1 MMIESPLSEAIAAQ
15 ISEISMSKS
24 RGRSDADFE
33 FAVRLLQE
41 DLETLQQQRESSDP
55 SVPRSSRRGSRSSD
69 AAAVSSS
76 RDRRRRSQD
85 LPRKASKT
93 THDSVKQAQ
102 IRSDRELAE
111 RLARGED
118 PFARPRRTSTSD
130 TTSIRELENNGVNCD
145 SSPNNC
151 KVTRTTSKSGKA
163 TKRAVLP
170 RGPLFGTPPTSP
182 TSKKPVSSKSNGTT
196 PTSPDK
202 SKTPNK
208 KGIPPPRPPK
218 SNSKIAPGFSKTQQ
232 RPTSKGKGSAPIQ
245 QKRDPEQE
253 ISELK
258 DILQALAAS
267 IGWTQD
273 WEEDAPTTS
282 ASGSLKRYKEEL
294 SSICNIC
301 NEPYQNYAVFTL
313 KCNHRYCVEC
323 LRNHILHSLSQPG
336 SELPRCCGEA
346 LPLTF
351 AGEILMENELNQL
364 MDRRDAQESS
374 KQISCVGCKKD
385 LLQGSIKDNSAYCID
400 CAKFTCIH
408 CGKDLHDG
416 ICPEDKDMAM
426 LLETAK
432 KEGWS
437 KCGKCNHLVELT
449 MGCFHMTCRCG
460 HQFCYL
466 CGVEWKNCG
475 CPSSSEQSVLGRIRE
490 ATGRGADLLRQGWES
505 SKAYVLS
512 EEQLDTFKQQAV
524 EHHREKMDLRQSLHR
539 LREEK
544 QWERQVAVQIIVL
557 RTEILELQ
565 GQVDHVEL
573 NRKRRQMKEI
583 EEGKA
588 LGEKIVA
595 KGLKTAAGNK
605 AKKPSKKGKERA
617 RDVEGS
623 DTKVI
628 MAKIMNYVNT

>member
-1 MMIESPLSEAIAAQ
+1 MMVETPLSEAIAAQ
-15 ISEISMSKS
+15 ISEISRSKS
-24 RGRSDADFE
+24 HGHDDADFE

-41 DLETLQQQRESSDP
+41 DLRTLQQNEPDP
-55 SVPRSSRRGSRSSD
+55 RVPRSSRLGGSSD
-69 AAAVSSS
+69 VASPG
-76 RDRRRRSQD
+76 RDRRKHSQD
-85 LPRKASKT
+85 QSHRT
-93 THDSVKQAQ
+93 TQDSIRQAQ

-111 RLARGED
+111 ALSRGEE
-118 PFARPRRTSTSD
+118 PFAKIRRTSTSD
-130 TTSIRELENNGVNCD
+130 IQNEQEHNHEA
-145 SSPNNC
+145 SPNNRR
-151 KVTRTTSKSGKA
+151 VTRAPIKA
-163 TKRAVLP
+163 TKRAVMP

-182 TSKKPVSSKSNGTT
+182 TSKKTPSQNSRGTT
-196 PTSPDK
+196 P
-202 SKTPNK
+202 PNK
-208 KGIPPPRPPK
+208 NKTQNRKGIPPPKPA
-218 SNSKIAPGFSKTQQ
+218 KIKVGAGGSSRTDQ
-232 RPTSKGKGSAPIQ
+232 RPSSKGKSAATGQ

-258 DILQALAAS
+258 DILQVLATS

-273 WEEDAPTTS
+273 WEEDVPTTS
-282 ASGSLKRYKEEL
+282 ASASLKRYKEEL

-301 NEPYQNYAVFTL
+301 SETYQSYAVFTL
-313 KCNHRYCVEC
+313 KCGHRYCVEC
-323 LRNHILHSLSQPG
+323 LRNHILHAFNQPG

-351 AGEILMENELNQL
+351 AGEVLMENELDQL

-374 KQISCVGCKKD
+374 KQVSCVDCKKD

-400 CAKFTCIH
+400 CAKFTCVH
-408 CGKDLHDG
+408 CGKDLHNG
-416 ICPEDKDMAM
+416 ICPEDKETAM

-432 KEGWS
+432 DQGWS
-437 KCGKCNHLVELT
+437 KCGKCNQLVELT
-449 MGCFHMTCRCG
+449 VGCFHMTCRCG

-466 CGVEWKNCG
+466 CGVAWKGCS
-475 CPSSSEQSVLGRIRE
+475 CPSSSEQSVLGRLRE
-490 ATGRGADLLRQGWES
+490 ATGKGADLLRQGWES

-512 EEQLDTFKQQAV
+512 KEQLDVFKKQAV

-544 QWERQVAVQIIVL
+544 QLERQVAEQIILL
-557 RTEILELQ
+557 RTEILEFQ
-565 GQVDHVEL
+565 GQIDHAEQ
-573 NRKRRQMKEI
+573 NRKRRHTKEM
-583 EEGKA
+583 EEGKE

-595 KGLKTAAGNK
+595 KGLKTAAGNR

-617 RDVEGS
+617 RDVEGG

>member
-1 MMIESPLSEAIAAQ
+1 MIESPLSKAIAAQ

-24 RGRSDADFE
+24 HGHSDADFE

-41 DLETLQQQRESSDP
+41 DLKTLQQKESDP
-55 SVPRSSRRGSRSSD
+55 RVPRSSRRGGRPD
-69 AAAVSSS
+69 AASSG
-76 RDRRRRSQD
+76 RDRRIHSQD
-85 LPRKASKT
+85 LSRRT
-93 THDSVKQAQ
+93 TQDSVKQAQ
-102 IRSDRELAE
+102 IRSDREFAE
-111 RLARGED
+111 ALARGED

-130 TTSIRELENNGVNCD
+130 IQNERE
-145 SSPNNC
+145 SSYGAGPNNRRAA
-151 KVTRTTSKSGKA
+151 RTPSKA
-163 TKRAVLP
+163 TKRVVLP

-182 TSKKPVSSKSNGTT
+182 TTKKTGSPKSNVTT

-202 SKTPNK
+202 SKTANR

-218 SNSKIAPGFSKTQQ
+218 IKDAAVGTSRNHQ
-232 RPTSKGKGSAPIQ
+232 RPTSKGKSSSLDQ

-258 DILQALAAS
+258 DILQVLAAS

-282 ASGSLKRYKEEL
+282 ASASLKRYKEEL

-301 NEPYQNYAVFTL
+301 NETYQNYAVFSL

-323 LRNHILHSLSQPG
+323 LRDHILHAFGQPG

-351 AGEILMENELNQL
+351 AGEVLMENELDQL

-374 KQISCVGCKKD
+374 KQIPCVGCKKD
-385 LLQGSIKDNSAYCID
+385 LLQGSIKDNSAYCIG

-408 CGKDLHDG
+408 CGKGLHDG

-432 KEGWS
+432 NEGWS

-490 ATGRGADLLRQGWES
+490 ATGKGADLLRQGWES

-512 EEQLDTFKQQAV
+512 KEQLDVFKQQAV

-544 QWERQVAVQIIVL
+544 QLERQIAEQIILL

-565 GQVDHVEL
+565 GQVDHAEM
-573 NRKRRQMKEI
+573 NRKRRQMKEV

-595 KGLKTAAGNK
+595 KGLKTAVGNK
-605 AKKPSKKGKERA
+605 GKKPSKKGKERA
-617 RDVEGS
+617 RDVEGG
-623 DTKVI
+623 DTRVI

>member
-24 RGRSDADFE
+24 HGHSDADFE

-41 DLETLQQQRESSDP
+41 DLRTLQQKESDP
-55 SVPRSSRRGSRSSD
+55 RVPRSSRRGGRPD
-69 AAAVSSS
+69 AAASSG
-76 RDRRRRSQD
+76 RDRKKRPHD
-85 LPRKASKT
+85 LPRRT
-93 THDSVKQAQ
+93 TQDSVKQAQ

-111 RLARGED
+111 ALERGED
-118 PFARPRRTSTSD
+118 PFAWP
-130 TTSIRELENNGVNCD
+130 TTSSNIRDEQEHNYEAG
-145 SSPNNC
+145 PNSR
-151 KVTRTTSKSGKA
+151 KVVRTPSKA

-182 TSKKPVSSKSNGTT
+182 TTKKTPPPKSNGATQ
-196 PTSPDK
+196 TSPPK
-202 SKTPNK
+202 GKPTNR
-208 KGIPPPRPPK
+208 KGIPPPRPQ
-218 SNSKIAPGFSKTQQ
+218 KTKPVAVGSARNHH
-232 RPTSKGKGSAPIQ
+232 RPTSKGKGSALHQ
-245 QKRDPEQE
+245 QRRDPEQE

-258 DILQALAAS
+258 DILQVLAAS
-267 IGWTQD
+267 IGWSQD
-273 WEEDAPTTS
+273 WEEDGPTTS
-282 ASGSLKRYKEEL
+282 ASASLKRYKQEL

-301 NEPYQNYAVFTL
+301 NETYQNYAVFTL

-323 LRNHILHSLSQPG
+323 LREHILHAFSQPG
-336 SELPRCCGEA
+336 SELPRCCGQA

-351 AGEILMENELNQL
+351 AGEVLMENELNQL

-432 KEGWS
+432 NEGWS

-449 MGCFHMTCRCG
+449 IGCFHMTCRCG

-466 CGVEWKNCG
+466 CGVEWKTCG
-475 CPSSSEQSVLGRIRE
+475 CPSSSEHSVLGRIRE
-490 ATGRGADLLRQGWES
+490 ATGKGAELLRQGWEN

-512 EEQLDTFKQQAV
+512 KEQLDAFKEQAV

-544 QWERQVAVQIIVL
+544 QLERQIAEQIILL
-557 RTEILELQ
+557 RTEILEFQ
-565 GQVDHVEL
+565 GQVDHAEM
-573 NRKRRQMKEI
+573 NRKRRQTKEL

-588 LGEKIVA
+588 LGATIVA

-617 RDVEGS
+617 RDVEGG

>member
-1 MMIESPLSEAIAAQ
+1 MMVESPLSEAIAAQ

-24 RGRSDADFE
+24 HGHADADFE

-41 DLETLQQQRESSDP
+41 DLKTLQRNEPDP
-55 SVPRSSRRGSRSSD
+55 RVPRSSRRGSRSD
-69 AAAVSSS
+69 ASSGRRKHPQDSS
-76 RDRRRRSQD
+76 RKSTQ
-85 LPRKASKT
+85 
-93 THDSVKQAQ
+93 DSVRQAQ
-102 IRSDRELAE
+102 IQSDRELAE
-111 RLARGED
+111 RLERGED
-118 PFARPRRTSTSD
+118 PFAKPRRTSTSD
-130 TTSIRELENNGVNCD
+130 IQNGQENAVESNGSNA
-145 SSPNNC
+145 
-151 KVTRTTSKSGKA
+151 KVSRTPSKG

-182 TSKKPVSSKSNGTT
+182 KSKATSPKGGRTT
-196 PTSPDK
+196 PTSPG
-202 SKTPNK
+202 
-208 KGIPPPRPPK
+208 KGTAPKRKEVPPPRPPK
-218 SNSKIAPGFSKTQQ
+218 IKATAVGPSRSHH
-232 RPTSKGKGSAPIQ
+232 RPSAKGKGSAASQ

-258 DILQALAAS
+258 DILQVLAAS

-282 ASGSLKRYKEEL
+282 ASASLKRYREEL

-301 NEPYQNYAVFTL
+301 NETYQNYAVFTL

-323 LRNHILHSLSQPG
+323 LRDHILHAFSQPG

-346 LPLTF
+346 LPLTY
-351 AGEILMENELNQL
+351 AGEVLMENELNQL

-374 KQISCVGCKKD
+374 KQISCVDCKKD
-385 LLQGSIKDNSAYCID
+385 LLQGSIKDNSAYCVD
-400 CAKFTCIH
+400 CSKFTCVH
-408 CGKDLHDG
+408 CGKELHDG

-432 KEGWS
+432 NEGWS

-449 MGCFHMTCRCG
+449 VGCFHMTCRCG
-460 HQFCYL
+460 HHFCYL
-466 CGVEWKNCG
+466 CGAEWKTCG
-475 CPSSSEQSVLGRIRE
+475 CPSSSEHSVLGRIRE
-490 ATGRGADLLRQGWES
+490 ATGKGAELLRQGWAN
-505 SKAYVLS
+505 SKAYMLS
-512 EEQLDTFKQQAV
+512 KEQLDEFKQQAV

-539 LREEK
+539 IREEK
-544 QWERQVAVQIIVL
+544 QLERQIAEQIILL
-557 RTEILELQ
+557 RTEILEFQ
-565 GQVDHVEL
+565 GQVDHVEV
-573 NRKRRQMKEI
+573 NRKRRNMKEV

-617 RDVEGS
+617 RDVEGG

-628 MAKIMNYVNT
+628 MAKIMQYVNT

>member
-24 RGRSDADFE
+24 HGHGDADFE

-41 DLETLQQQRESSDP
+41 DLRTLQQKESDP
-55 SVPRSSRRGSRSSD
+55 RVPRSSRRGGRPDVAASSG
-69 AAAVSSS
+69 
-76 RDRRRRSQD
+76 RDRRRPSND
-85 LPRKASKT
+85 LPRRT
-93 THDSVKQAQ
+93 TQDSVKQAQ

-111 RLARGED
+111 ALERGED
-118 PFARPRRTSTSD
+118 PFAWPRGTST
-130 TTSIRELENNGVNCD
+130 TSNIQDEQENNSEAG
-145 SSPNNC
+145 PNSR
-151 KVTRTTSKSGKA
+151 KVTRTSSKAAG
-163 TKRAVLP
+163 RALP
-170 RGPLFGTPPTSP
+170 RGPLFGTPP
-182 TSKKPVSSKSNGTT
+182 SSAVN
-196 PTSPDK
+196 
-202 SKTPNK
+202 
-208 KGIPPPRPPK
+208 
-218 SNSKIAPGFSKTQQ
+218 QQ
-232 RPTSKGKGSAPIQ
+232 H
-245 QKRDPEQE
+245 RDPEQE

-282 ASGSLKRYKEEL
+282 ASASLKRYKEEL

-301 NEPYQNYAVFTL
+301 NETYQNYAVFTL
-313 KCNHRYCVEC
+313 KCKHRYCVEC
-323 LRNHILHSLSQPG
+323 LRDHILHAFGQPG

-346 LPLTF
+346 LPLTY
-351 AGEILMENELNQL
+351 AGEVLMESELNQL

-408 CGKDLHDG
+408 CAKDLHDG

-432 KEGWS
+432 NEGWS

-449 MGCFHMTCRCG
+449 IGCFHMTCRCG

-466 CGVEWKNCG
+466 CGVEWKTCG
-475 CPSSSEQSVLGRIRE
+475 CPSSSEHSVLGRIRE
-490 ATGRGADLLRQGWES
+490 ATGKGAELLRQGWEN

-512 EEQLDTFKQQAV
+512 KEQLDAFKEQAM
-524 EHHREKMDLRQSLHR
+524 EYHREKMDLRQSLHR

-544 QWERQVAVQIIVL
+544 QLERQIAEQIILL
-557 RTEILELQ
+557 RTEILEFQ
-565 GQVDHVEL
+565 GQVDHAEM
-573 NRKRRQMKEI
+573 NRKRRQMKEL
-583 EEGKA
+583 EDGKA

-595 KGLKTAAGNK
+595 KGLKTAAVNK

-617 RDVEGS
+617 RDVEGG

>member
-24 RGRSDADFE
+24 HGHGDADFE

-41 DLETLQQQRESSDP
+41 DLRTLQQKESDP
-55 SVPRSSRRGSRSSD
+55 RVPRSSRRGGRPDVAASSG
-69 AAAVSSS
+69 
-76 RDRRRRSQD
+76 RDRRRPSND
-85 LPRKASKT
+85 LPRRT
-93 THDSVKQAQ
+93 TQDSVKQAQ

-111 RLARGED
+111 ALERGEN
-118 PFARPRRTSTSD
+118 PFAWPRGTST
-130 TTSIRELENNGVNCD
+130 TSNIQDEQENNSEAGSN
-145 SSPNNC
+145 SR
-151 KVTRTTSKSGKA
+151 KVTRTPSKA
-163 TKRAVLP
+163 ARRAALP

-182 TSKKPVSSKSNGTT
+182 TTKKAPSQKSNGTSQ
-196 PTSPDK
+196 TSPEK
-202 SKTPNK
+202 SKATSR

-218 SNSKIAPGFSKTQQ
+218 TKFAVVGSSKKNPSL
-232 RPTSKGKGSAPIQ
+232 KGKGSAVNQ
-245 QKRDPEQE
+245 QHRDPEQE

-258 DILQALAAS
+258 DILQVLAAS

-282 ASGSLKRYKEEL
+282 ASASLKRYKEEF

-301 NEPYQNYAVFTL
+301 NETYQNYAVFTL
-313 KCNHRYCVEC
+313 KCKHRYCVEC
-323 LRNHILHSLSQPG
+323 LRDHILHAFGQPG

-346 LPLTF
+346 LPLTY
-351 AGEILMENELNQL
+351 AGEVLMESELNQL

-374 KQISCVGCKKD
+374 KQISCAGCKKD

-408 CGKDLHDG
+408 CAKDLHDG

-432 KEGWS
+432 NEGWS

-449 MGCFHMTCRCG
+449 IGCFHMTCRCG

-466 CGVEWKNCG
+466 CGVEWKTCG
-475 CPSSSEQSVLGRIRE
+475 CPSSSEHSVLGRIRE
-490 ATGRGADLLRQGWES
+490 ATGKGAELLRQGWEN

-512 EEQLDTFKQQAV
+512 KEQLDAFKEQAM
-524 EHHREKMDLRQSLHR
+524 EYHREKMDLRQSLHR

-544 QWERQVAVQIIVL
+544 QLERQIAEQIILL
-557 RTEILELQ
+557 RTEILEFQ
-565 GQVDHVEL
+565 GQVDHAEM
-573 NRKRRQMKEI
+573 NRKRRQMKEL
-583 EEGKA
+583 EDGKA

-595 KGLKTAAGNK
+595 KGLKTAAVNK

-617 RDVEGS
+617 RDVEGG